1 MERMLIHTEC
11 TVNAGLHSALINYS
25 TVVQDRKADKSI
37 GIDVLVFGGFSYED
51 DFRRLN
57 RLNQHYPYVLVGES
71 ELKLKFLSCVNRVL
85 SALER
90 HDPGFEVLVH

>member
-1 MERMLIHTEC
+1 MLIHTEF

-37 GIDVLVFGGFSYED
+37 GIDMLMFGGLSDED

-57 RLNQHYPYVLVGES
+57 RLNRYYPYVLIGES
-71 ELKLKFLSCVNRVL
+71 ELKLIFLSCVNRVL
-85 SALER
+85 GALER
-90 HDPGFEVLVH
+90 NDPGFKVLVD